1 MRILL
6 VNSVFHP
13 RLIGGAEAVVLHL
26 ARALTARGHAADV
39 LATTGRRAGRWRLA
53 ERTVEGIDGTVREG
67 PFVGLYDLLEGGGAL
82 APLPVRIAHH
92 ALQARAA
99 AWERLARE
107 ALRRARPDVIH
118 THNLAGLTTAVWRA
132 ARREGVPVVHTLHD
146 YQLLCARTTLL
157 RSRGSLCDAPPLP
170 CRLLA
175 RAKLAASA
183 GVDIV
188 TAPARFTLER
198 HLASGAFAGAR
209 AAVVRNACEPP
220 PGPPPARPDGAAR
233 GLFMGQLQV
242 HKGVR
247 ELLAAVA
254 RLLGPDGPPGFAF
267 DFAGAG
273 PLAAEV
279 AAFCAPHG
287 DRCRHLGR
295 VAGPEREAA
304 FAAASFLVLPSRWH
318 EVAPLTIL
326 EAQGRGLPVVA
337 SPRGGIPELVT
348 DGEDGLLVEPEPQ
361 PLAAAMARYAGDPD
375 LRRRHAAAALLRS
388 AGWTRQQQVD
398 AYLELYRQAVA
409 GRA

>member
-13 RLIGGAEAVVLHL
+13 QQIGGAEAVVLHL
-26 ARALTARGHAADV
+26 SRAFTARGHAVDV

-53 ERTVEGIDGTVREG
+53 ERTVEGVAGTVREA
-67 PFVGLYDLLEGGGAL
+67 PFVGLYDLLDDGGRP
-82 APLPVRIAHH
+82 APLPVRAVHH
-92 ALQARAA
+92 TMQARAA

-107 ALRRARPDVIH
+107 ALRRARPDVVH

-146 YQLLCARTTLL
+146 YQLLCPRTTLL
-157 RSRGSLCDAPPLP
+157 HRRGTLCDAPPLP

-175 RAKLAASA
+175 RAKLAATA

-209 AAVVRNACEPP
+209 AVVVRNAPEPP
-220 PGPPPARPDGAAR
+220 PGPPPDRPDTPAR

-247 ELLAAVA
+247 ELLAATA
-254 RLLGPDGPPGFAF
+254 RLLGPDGPP
-267 DFAGAG
+267 DFALALAGVG
-273 PLAAEV
+273 PLAGEV
-279 AAFCAPHG
+279 AAFCARHG
-287 DRCRHLGR
+287 DRCRCLGR
-295 VAGPEREAA
+295 VTGAARETA
-304 FAAASFLVLPSRWH
+304 FATAAFLVLPSRWH
-318 EVAPLTIL
+318 EVAPLAIL

-337 SPRGGIPELVT
+337 SLRGGIPELVT
-348 DGEDGLLVEPEPQ
+348 DGEDGLLVEPEPA
-361 PLAAAMARYAGDPD
+361 PLAAAMARYARDPG
-375 LRRRHAAAALLRS
+375 LRRRHAAAALRRA
-388 AGWTRQQQVD
+388 AGWTPEQQVE
-398 AYLELYRQAVA
+398 AYLDLYRQAVA
-409 GRA
+409 GRE